1 MIFSEILH
9 DRLNIYDSHF
19 HINLSIF
26 RNNVAPKVAKI
37 QTYSDYLCCKSTL
50 CFILRTLKF

>member
-9 DRLNIYDSHF
+9 DRLNIFDSHF

-50 CFILRTLKF
+50 CFI